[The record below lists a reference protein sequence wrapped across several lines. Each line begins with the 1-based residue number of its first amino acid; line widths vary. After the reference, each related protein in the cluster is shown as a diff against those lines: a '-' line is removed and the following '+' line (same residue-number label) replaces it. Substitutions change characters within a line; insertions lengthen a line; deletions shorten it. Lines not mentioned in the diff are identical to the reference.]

1 MQKAKHLGS
10 LRIVIGFQIIE
21 PPLGVCFE
29 TLRAHLLHH
38 FRSPQPEK
46 NLVEAA
52 LDCDNR
58 FATKQKQSSECA
70 FEIRNVQ
77 HANKYVDVLHDFPK
91 GAMRFG
97 RD

>member
-1 MQKAKHLGS
+1 MAINHIDGVFQGIALVVQKAKHLGS

-58 FATKQKQSSECA
+58 FATKQKQ
-70 FEIRNVQ
+70 
-77 HANKYVDVLHDFPK
+77 
-91 GAMRFG
+91 
-97 RD
+97 